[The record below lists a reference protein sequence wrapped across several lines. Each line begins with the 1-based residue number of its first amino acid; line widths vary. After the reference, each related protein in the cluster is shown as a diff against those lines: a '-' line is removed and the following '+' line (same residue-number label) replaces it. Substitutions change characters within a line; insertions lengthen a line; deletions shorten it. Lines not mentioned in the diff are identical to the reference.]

1 MDTIST
7 RRRLGTSSKTSL
19 SASIVALFIAI
30 SGITSSKIAD
40 AADAVRVTT
49 SFDVKY
55 ANAVLHQVT
64 RLFTAGFGR
73 AEADRVARDIDALKP
88 DQPRVWQFVVQ
99 YQGKTEPF
107 EIRGLMDDLGMI
119 DLDFAASQAA
129 APAVRAAVDGYLN
142 GRGH

>member
-1 MDTIST
+1 MDIISE
-7 RRRLGTSSKTSL
+7 RKGSRTSWKNAL
-19 SASIVALFIAI
+19 LVSIMALFIAI
-30 SGITSSKIAD
+30 AANTGRNIAA

-55 ANAVLHQVT
+55 ASAVLHQVT

-73 AEADRVARDIDALKP
+73 AEADHVARDIDALKP
-88 DQPRVWQFVVQ
+88 DQPKVWQFVVQ
-99 YQGKTEPF
+99 YQGKTEPL

-119 DLDFAASQAA
+119 DLDFAASPAA
-129 APAVRAAVDGYLN
+129 APAVRAVVDSYLN